1 MTEDELHERME
12 AIEARLAAHRRALER
27 LTDQQRMDIGNALES
42 LSEVME
48 RHEAE
53 REPK

>member
-1 MTEDELHERME
+1 MTEDELHKRME
-12 AIEARLAAHRRALER
+12 DIETQLAAHRRELR
-27 LTDQQRMDIGNALES
+27 RMTDQQRMDIGNALES

-53 REPK
+53 REAK